1 MTMPKDLLF
10 IRHGESEANIVQKHD
25 DHGLGM
31 DVTQE
36 IFARPDWQHRLTD
49 KGIEQAKRA
58 KEYIDRELGGLA
70 SFDSLYVSPF
80 FRTRETA
87 AHVGGLALEGW
98 TIDDRLIERG
108 WGVYGKMSRA
118 EQKERF
124 PLTAAEKASNPSY
137 VWLDGGESMGDVYG
151 RFRDFQGT
159 LHREQSESR
168 VAVVSHGDFINASR
182 YGIERMMPEEWK
194 EIDDDRQYKIRNCT
208 LLHYTRVNPEDPS
221 DVQPKLRWRRYIY
234 PDAVDESPNGGE
246 WFQLPERR
254 RFSGADLLAQ
264 IERAPRLLP
273 GESVEAA

>member
-36 IFARPDWQHRLTD
+36 IFARPDWQHRLTA

-70 SFDSLYVSPF
+70 SFDSLYVSPI

-124 PLTAAEKASNPSY
+124 PLTAAEKASNPGTCGWMAAKAWATCTG
-137 VWLDGGESMGDVYG
+137 VFVIFRG
-151 RFRDFQGT
+151 RCIGSNR
-159 LHREQSESR
+159 R
-168 VAVVSHGDFINASR
+168 VVSRWFRMVISSMPHGMVS
-182 YGIERMMPEEWK
+182 
-194 EIDDDRQYKIRNCT
+194 
-208 LLHYTRVNPEDPS
+208 
-221 DVQPKLRWRRYIY
+221 
-234 PDAVDESPNGGE
+234 
-246 WFQLPERR
+246 
-254 RFSGADLLAQ
+254 SG
-264 IERAPRLLP
+264 
-273 GESVEAA
+273 

>member
-36 IFARPDWQHRLTD
+36 IFARPDWQHRLTA

-137 VWLDGGESMGDVYG
+137 VRLDGGESMGDVYG
-151 RFRDFQGT
+151 RFRDFRRLIDSIGIDITSPAQLG
-159 LHREQSESR
+159 LHVAWVFRIDAR
-168 VAVVSHGDFINASR
+168 V
-182 YGIERMMPEEWK
+182 
-194 EIDDDRQYKIRNCT
+194 
-208 LLHYTRVNPEDPS
+208 
-221 DVQPKLRWRRYIY
+221 VQQRT
-234 PDAVDESPNGGE
+234 V
-246 WFQLPERR
+246 
-254 RFSGADLLAQ
+254 ADLV
-264 IERAPRLLP
+264 LP
-273 GESVEAA
+273 VIINLFPLFRHHPLDTIP